1 MHNMLILITGTAGFI
16 GFHAAKRFLSLGYK
30 VIGLD
35 SLNDYYEVALKN
47 ARLNRLE
54 CHENFEFYKVDIAD
68 YDALA
73 DITKDKEITYILH
86 LAAQAGVRYSLEMPR
101 SYIRSNVLGHLNILE
116 LARNTPAIKHI
127 VYASSSSVY
136 GDKSKSTFKETDIVN
151 SPASLYAATKISG
164 EMIAESYSKLYSINQ
179 TGLRFFT
186 VYGPWG
192 RPDMAY
198 YIFTDKIY
206 KKEPIELFS
215 PEEMTRD
222 FTYIDDII
230 DVLPRIMKSTP
241 SNGHAIY
248 NLGSSN
254 PNTLIQLVEAVEAAC
269 EASTQKVILKKQNG
283 DVSHTYADISAAKR
297 DFDFAPRVE
306 LKDGIKNFVD
316 WYKNY

>member
-1 MHNMLILITGTAGFI
+1 MLILITGTAGFI
-16 GFHAAKRFLSLGYK
+16 GFHAAKRFLSLGYA

-35 SLNDYYEVALKN
+35 SLNDYYEVSLKN
-47 ARLNRLE
+47 ARLNQLK

-68 YDALA
+68 YEALV

-136 GDKSKSTFKETDIVN
+136 GDKSKSAFKETDIVN

-164 EMIAESYSKLYSINQ
+164 EMIAESYSKLYGIKQ

-198 YIFTDKIY
+198 YIFTDKIFN
-206 KKEPIELFS
+206 KEPIELFS
-215 PEEMTRD
+215 PEKMTRD

-230 DVLPRIMKSTP
+230 DVLPRVLESTP
-241 SNGHAIY
+241 SNLHAIY
-248 NLGSSN
+248 NLGNSN
-254 PNTLIQLVEAVEAAC
+254 PNTLMQLVEAIETAC
-269 EASTQKVILKKQNG
+269 KASTQKVILKKQNG
-283 DVSHTYADISAAKR
+283 DVSYTHADINAAKR
-297 DFDFAPRVE
+297 DFGFAPRVE
-306 LKDGIKNFVD
+306 LKDGIKNFVN

>member
-1 MHNMLILITGTAGFI
+1 
-16 GFHAAKRFLSLGYK
+16 
-30 VIGLD
+30 
-35 SLNDYYEVALKN
+35 
-47 ARLNRLE
+47 
-54 CHENFEFYKVDIAD
+54 
-68 YDALA
+68 
-73 DITKDKEITYILH
+73 
-86 LAAQAGVRYSLEMPR
+86 
-101 SYIRSNVLGHLNILE
+101 
-116 LARNTPAIKHI
+116 
-127 VYASSSSVY
+127 
-136 GDKSKSTFKETDIVN
+136 
-151 SPASLYAATKISG
+151 
-164 EMIAESYSKLYSINQ
+164 MIAESYSKLYSINQ

-198 YIFTDKIY
+198 YIFTDKIF

-230 DVLPRIMKSTP
+230 DVLPRIMESTP

-269 EASTQKVILKKQNG
+269 EASTQKVTLKKQNG

>member
-1 MHNMLILITGTAGFI
+1 M
-16 GFHAAKRFLSLGYK
+16 
-30 VIGLD
+30 
-35 SLNDYYEVALKN
+35 NDYYEVSLKN
-47 ARLNRLE
+47 ARLNQLK

-68 YDALA
+68 YEALV

-136 GDKSKSTFKETDIVN
+136 GDKSKSAFKETDIVN

-164 EMIAESYSKLYSINQ
+164 EMIAESYSKLYGINQ

-198 YIFTDKIY
+198 YIFTDKIFN
-206 KKEPIELFS
+206 KEPIELFS
-215 PEEMTRD
+215 PEKMTRD

-230 DVLPRIMKSTP
+230 DVLPRVLESTP
-241 SNGHAIY
+241 SNLHAIY
-248 NLGSSN
+248 NLGNSN
-254 PNTLIQLVEAVEAAC
+254 PNTLMQLVEAIETAC

-283 DVSHTYADISAAKR
+283 DVSYTHADINAAKR
-297 DFDFAPRVE
+297 DFGFAPRVE
-306 LKDGIKNFVD
+306 LKDGIKNFVN

>member
-1 MHNMLILITGTAGFI
+1 MLILITGTAGFI
-16 GFHAAKRFLSLGYK
+16 GFHAAKRFLSLGYA

-35 SLNDYYEVALKN
+35 SLNDYYEVSLKN
-47 ARLNRLE
+47 ARLNQLK

-68 YDALA
+68 YEALV

-136 GDKSKSTFKETDIVN
+136 GDKSKSAFKETDIVN

-164 EMIAESYSKLYSINQ
+164 EMIAESYSKLYGIKQ
-179 TGLRFFT
+179 TGLRLFT

-198 YIFTDKIY
+198 YIFTDKIFN
-206 KKEPIELFS
+206 KEPIELFS
-215 PEEMTRD
+215 PEKMTRD

-230 DVLPRIMKSTP
+230 DVLPRVLESTP
-241 SNGHAIY
+241 SNLHAIY
-248 NLGSSN
+248 NLGNSN
-254 PNTLIQLVEAVEAAC
+254 PNTLMQLVEAIETAC

-283 DVSHTYADISAAKR
+283 DVSYTHADINAAKR
-297 DFDFAPRVE
+297 DFGFAPRVE
-306 LKDGIKNFVD
+306 LKDGIKNFVN

>member
-1 MHNMLILITGTAGFI
+1 MLILITGTAGFI
-16 GFHAAKRFLSLGYK
+16 GFHAAKRFLSLGYA

-35 SLNDYYEVALKN
+35 SLNDYYEVSLKN
-47 ARLNRLE
+47 ARLNQLE
-54 CHENFEFYKVDIAD
+54 CYEKFEFYKVDIAD
-68 YDALA
+68 YEALV

-136 GDKSKSTFKETDIVN
+136 GDKSKSAFKETDIVN

-164 EMIAESYSKLYSINQ
+164 EMIAESYSKLYGINQ

-198 YIFTDKIY
+198 YIFTDKIFN
-206 KKEPIELFS
+206 KEPIELFS
-215 PEEMTRD
+215 PEKMTRD

-230 DVLPRIMKSTP
+230 DVLPRVLESTP
-241 SNGHAIY
+241 SNLHAIY
-248 NLGSSN
+248 NLGNSN
-254 PNTLIQLVEAVEAAC
+254 PNTLMQLVEAVETAC

-283 DVSHTYADISAAKR
+283 DVSYTHADINAAKR
-297 DFDFAPRVE
+297 DFGFAPRVE
-306 LKDGIKNFVD
+306 LKDGIKNFVN

>member
-1 MHNMLILITGTAGFI
+1 MLILITGTAGFI
-16 GFHAAKRFLSLGYK
+16 GFHAAKRFLSLGYA

-35 SLNDYYEVALKN
+35 SLNDYYEVSLKN
-47 ARLNRLE
+47 ARLNQLK

-68 YDALA
+68 YEALV

-136 GDKSKSTFKETDIVN
+136 GDKSKSAFKETDIVN

-164 EMIAESYSKLYSINQ
+164 EMIAESYSKLYGINQ

-198 YIFTDKIY
+198 YIFTDKIFN
-206 KKEPIELFS
+206 KEPIELFS
-215 PEEMTRD
+215 PEKMTRD

-230 DVLPRIMKSTP
+230 DVLPRVLESTP
-241 SNGHAIY
+241 SNLHAIY
-248 NLGSSN
+248 NLGNSN
-254 PNTLIQLVEAVEAAC
+254 PNTLMQLVEAIETAC

-283 DVSHTYADISAAKR
+283 DVSYTHADINAAKR
-297 DFDFAPRVE
+297 DFGFAPRVE
-306 LKDGIKNFVD
+306 LKDGIKNFVN

>member
-1 MHNMLILITGTAGFI
+1 MLILITGTAGFI
-16 GFHAAKRFLSLGYK
+16 GFHAAKRFLSLGYA

-35 SLNDYYEVALKN
+35 SLNDYYEVSLKN
-47 ARLNRLE
+47 ARLNQLE

-68 YDALA
+68 YEALV

-136 GDKSKSTFKETDIVN
+136 GDKNKSAFKETDIVN

-164 EMIAESYSKLYSINQ
+164 EMIAESYSKLYGINQ

-198 YIFTDKIY
+198 YIFTDKIFN
-206 KKEPIELFS
+206 KEPIELFS
-215 PEEMTRD
+215 PEKMTRD

-230 DVLPRIMKSTP
+230 DVLPRVLESTP
-241 SNGHAIY
+241 SNLHAIY
-248 NLGSSN
+248 NLGNSN
-254 PNTLIQLVEAVEAAC
+254 PNTLMQLVEAIETAC

-283 DVSHTYADISAAKR
+283 DVSYTHADINAAKR
-297 DFDFAPRVE
+297 DFGFAPRVE
-306 LKDGIKNFVD
+306 LKDGIKNFVN

>member
-1 MHNMLILITGTAGFI
+1 MLILITGTAGFI
-16 GFHAAKRFLSLGYK
+16 GFHAAKRFLSLGYA

-35 SLNDYYEVALKN
+35 SMNDYYEISLKN
-47 ARLNRLE
+47 ARLSHLVH
-54 CHENFEFYKVDIAD
+54 HEKFEFYKVDIAD
-68 YDALA
+68 YEALV

-136 GDKSKSTFKETDIVN
+136 GDKSKSAFKETDIVN

-164 EMIAESYSKLYSINQ
+164 EMIAESYSKLYGIKQ
-179 TGLRFFT
+179 TGLRLFT

-198 YIFTDKIY
+198 YIFTDKIFN
-206 KKEPIELFS
+206 KEPIELFS
-215 PEEMTRD
+215 PEKMTRD

-230 DVLPRIMKSTP
+230 DVLPRVLESTP
-241 SNGHAIY
+241 SNLHAIY
-248 NLGSSN
+248 NLGNSN
-254 PNTLIQLVEAVEAAC
+254 PNTLMQLVEAIETAC

-283 DVSHTYADISAAKR
+283 DVSYTHADINAAKR
-297 DFDFAPRVE
+297 DFGFAPRVE
-306 LKDGIKNFVD
+306 LKDGIKNFVN

>member
-1 MHNMLILITGTAGFI
+1 MLILITGTAGFI
-16 GFHAAKRFLSLGYK
+16 GFHAAKRFLSLGYA

-35 SLNDYYEVALKN
+35 SMNDYYEVSLKN
-47 ARLNRLE
+47 ARLNQLK

-68 YDALA
+68 YEALV

-136 GDKSKSTFKETDIVN
+136 GDKSKSAFKETDIVN

-164 EMIAESYSKLYSINQ
+164 EMIAESYSKLYGINQ

-198 YIFTDKIY
+198 YIFTDKIFN
-206 KKEPIELFS
+206 KEPIELFS
-215 PEEMTRD
+215 PEKMTRD

-230 DVLPRIMKSTP
+230 DVLPRVLESTP
-241 SNGHAIY
+241 SNLHAIY
-248 NLGSSN
+248 NLGNSN
-254 PNTLIQLVEAVEAAC
+254 PNTLMQLVEAIETAC

-283 DVSHTYADISAAKR
+283 DVSYTHADINAAKR
-297 DFDFAPRVE
+297 DFGFAPRVE
-306 LKDGIKNFVD
+306 LKDGIKNFVN

>member
-1 MHNMLILITGTAGFI
+1 MLILITGTARFI
-16 GFHAAKRFLSLGYK
+16 GFHAAKRFLSLGYA

-35 SLNDYYEVALKN
+35 SMNDYYEVSLKN
-47 ARLNRLE
+47 ARLNQLK

-68 YDALA
+68 YEALV

-136 GDKSKSTFKETDIVN
+136 GDKSKSAFKETDIVN

-164 EMIAESYSKLYSINQ
+164 EMIAESYSKLYGINQ

-198 YIFTDKIY
+198 YIFTDKIFN
-206 KKEPIELFS
+206 KEPIELFS
-215 PEEMTRD
+215 PEKMTRD

-230 DVLPRIMKSTP
+230 DVLPRVLESTP
-241 SNGHAIY
+241 SNLHAIY
-248 NLGSSN
+248 NLGNSN
-254 PNTLIQLVEAVEAAC
+254 PNTLMQLVEAIETAC

-283 DVSHTYADISAAKR
+283 DVSYTHADINAAKR
-297 DFDFAPRVE
+297 DFGFAPRVE
-306 LKDGIKNFVD
+306 LKDGIKNFVN